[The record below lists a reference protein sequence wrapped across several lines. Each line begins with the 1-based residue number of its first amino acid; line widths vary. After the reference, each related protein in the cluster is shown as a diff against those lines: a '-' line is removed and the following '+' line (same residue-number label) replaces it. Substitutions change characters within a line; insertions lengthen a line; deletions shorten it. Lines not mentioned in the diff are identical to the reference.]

1 VNPTR
6 RELAREYRETPRTS
20 GVGVIRNTTNGKVLL
35 VASTDLPSL
44 LNRYQAELRLGG
56 HRNAELQRDWN
67 ALGAE
72 HFVFEVVDA
81 LPPPKTPD
89 YDPTEDLET
98 LQALW
103 LEKLKP
109 YAPAGYNPPPKAR

>member
-1 VNPTR
+1 
-6 RELAREYRETPRTS
+6 
-20 GVGVIRNTTNGKVLL
+20 
-35 VASTDLPSL
+35 
-44 LNRYQAELRLGG
+44 
-56 HRNAELQRDWN
+56 
-67 ALGAE
+67 
-72 HFVFEVVDA
+72 VFEVVDA